1 MTRLFTLAALLLC
14 LSGCMAANQSGPA
27 RNEPGALP
35 TAIIRTR

>member
-1 MTRLFTLAALLLC
+1 MTRLLTLAALLLC